1 MTKAD
6 LLTSFRSCKRYKQAP
21 RWQKPW
27 LNPGRFIRNQLNKHH
42 IHTYEPAELRKIDAF
57 HMHRFTIVNGEG
69 VGEQIASY
77 GIYEESLTE
86 AFLRLVKPGQSV
98 VDVGMHLG
106 YYTTLFAVLWAS
118 RDKYTRSSR
127 LLRPARWRAIIS
139 RDFISN
145 SACVRSGRPYAESI
159 SATTDPWMAFSSF
172 TNQVVDKTHGTQEN
186 QVETTTLDQFRDG
199 LEQDRLGENRR

>member
-1 MTKAD
+1 MANGHSLAGRPLVNAQVTRMTNAD
-6 LLTSFRSCKRYKQAP
+6 LLIRFRSCKRYKEAP

-27 LNPGRFIRNQLNKHH
+27 LNPGRFISNQLNKHH

-106 YYTTLFAVLWAS
+106 YYTTLFAVLVGDSGQIHAFEPTPS
-118 RDKYTRSSR
+118 TRAV
-127 LLRPARWRAIIS
+127 AR
-139 RDFISN
+139 
-145 SACVRSGRPYAESI
+145 
-159 SATTDPWMAFSSF
+159 
-172 TNQVVDKTHGTQEN
+172 H
-186 QVETTTLDQFRDG
+186 
-199 LEQDRLGENRR
+199 